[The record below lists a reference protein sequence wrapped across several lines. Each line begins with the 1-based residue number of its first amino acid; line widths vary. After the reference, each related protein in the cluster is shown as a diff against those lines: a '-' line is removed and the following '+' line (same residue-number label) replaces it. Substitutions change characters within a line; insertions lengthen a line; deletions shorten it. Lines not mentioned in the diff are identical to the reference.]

1 MSDKYKNVTIQGS
14 RFPDAPYSSDVK
26 ISFTK
31 EMMDEYIPTIA
42 EVMKDSPKGFRL
54 LLIIMANKEGF
65 KKGSRSYR
73 NNNPGNIGNT
83 DAGVNRMYKTL
94 AEGILA
100 QKTYVEK
107 IIAGN
112 SKTYPMN
119 TIVNIRPF
127 YSAEIAENQATYKMS
142 PYLPGYRFIFNGQLD
157 QFVKIYSTGARAGNS
172 YLNQIT
178 SFFKNHGLEITP
190 ESKIQDIIKL
200 Q

>member
-1 MSDKYKNVTIQGS
+1 MEDKYKNVTIRGS

-26 ISFTK
+26 ISFNR
-31 EMMDEYIPTIA
+31 EMMNEYIPTIN

-65 KKGSRSYR
+65 KVGSRSYR

-83 DAGVNRMYKTL
+83 DAGVNRHLKTL
-94 AEGILA
+94 AEGILL
-100 QKTYVEK
+100 QKSYTEK
-107 IIAGN
+107 IVSGN

-119 TIVNIRPF
+119 KLVTIRPF
-127 YSAEIAENQATYKMS
+127 YSAEIAENKATYKMS
-142 PYLPGYRFIFNGQLD
+142 PYLPGYRFIFTGQLD

-178 SFFKNHGLEITP
+178 SFFKNHGIIITP

-200 Q
+200 E